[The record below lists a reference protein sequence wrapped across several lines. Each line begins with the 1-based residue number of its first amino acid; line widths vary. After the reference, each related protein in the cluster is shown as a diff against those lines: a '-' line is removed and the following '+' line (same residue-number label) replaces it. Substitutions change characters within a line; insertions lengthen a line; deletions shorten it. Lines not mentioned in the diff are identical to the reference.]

1 MPMKDYRTIVVGT
14 DGSDLAAPTVAR
26 AAWLATRDH
35 ADLVIICAFAELSRR
50 DEAKN
55 VATLGGDNRSG
66 QVLGRAAA
74 DLALARAGEV
84 ARAQGATVSAAL
96 LIDGEPAQ
104 ALVKAAEDRSADLI
118 VMGAVHDR
126 SLAGRLLG
134 TTAEEVTKKATCDVL
149 IVRPVDPVD
158 ELEVPEEVS
167 PS

>member
-1 MPMKDYRTIVVGT
+1 MTMKDYRTIVVGT

-55 VATLGGDNRSG
+55 VATLGDTRSG

-104 ALVKAAEDRSADLI
+104 AFVKAAQDRSADLI

-158 ELEVPEEVS
+158 ELEVPEDVS

>member
-1 MPMKDYRTIVVGT
+1 MTMKDYRTIVVGT

-55 VATLGGDNRSG
+55 VATLGDTRSG

-158 ELEVPEEVS
+158 ELEVPEDVS

>member
-1 MPMKDYRTIVVGT
+1 M
-14 DGSDLAAPTVAR
+14 
-26 AAWLATRDH
+26 WLATRDH
-35 ADLVIICAFAELSRR
+35 ADLVIICAFAQLSRR

-55 VATLGGDNRSG
+55 VATLGDTRSG

-104 ALVKAAEDRSADLI
+104 ALVKAAQDRSADLI

-134 TTAEEVTKKATCDVL
+134 TTAEEVTKKPPATC
-149 IVRPVDPVD
+149 
-158 ELEVPEEVS
+158 
-167 PS
+167 

>member
-1 MPMKDYRTIVVGT
+1 M
-14 DGSDLAAPTVAR
+14 
-26 AAWLATRDH
+26 WLATRDH
-35 ADLVIICAFAELSRR
+35 ADLVIICAFAQLSRR

-55 VATLGGDNRSG
+55 VATLGDTRSG

-104 ALVKAAEDRSADLI
+104 ALVKAAQDRSADLI

>member
-1 MPMKDYRTIVVGT
+1 MTMKDYRTIVVGT

-35 ADLVIICAFAELSRR
+35 ADLVIICAFAQLSRR

-55 VATLGGDNRSG
+55 VATLGDTRSG

-104 ALVKAAEDRSADLI
+104 ALVKAAQDRSADLI

-134 TTAEEVTKKATCDVL
+134 TPAEEVTKKATCDVL

-158 ELEVPEEVS
+158 ELEVPEDVS

>member
-1 MPMKDYRTIVVGT
+1 MTMKDYRTIVVGT

-35 ADLVIICAFAELSRR
+35 ADLVIICAFAQLSRR

-55 VATLGGDNRSG
+55 VATLGDTRSG

-104 ALVKAAEDRSADLI
+104 ALVKAAQDRSADLI

-158 ELEVPEEVS
+158 ELEVPEDVS

>member
-1 MPMKDYRTIVVGT
+1 MSGYSTIVVGT

-26 AAWLATRDH
+26 AAWLARRDD

-55 VATLGGDNRSG
+55 VATLGDTRSG

-104 ALVKAAEDRSADLI
+104 ALVKVAEDRSADLI

>member
-1 MPMKDYRTIVVGT
+1 MAW
-14 DGSDLAAPTVAR
+14 SSALSCAAPTVAR
-26 AAWLATRDH
+26 AAWLARRDD

-55 VATLGGDNRSG
+55 VATLGGDTRSG

-134 TTAEEVTKKATCDVL
+134 TTAEEVTKKSTCDVL

>member
-1 MPMKDYRTIVVGT
+1 MTMKDYRTIVVGT

-35 ADLVIICAFAELSRR
+35 ADLVIICAFAQLSRR

-55 VATLGGDNRSG
+55 VATLGDTRSG

>member
-1 MPMKDYRTIVVGT
+1 MTMKDYRTIVVGT

-26 AAWLATRDH
+26 AAWLARRDH
-35 ADLVIICAFAELSRR
+35 ADLVIICAFAQLSRR

-55 VATLGGDNRSG
+55 VATLGDTRSG

-158 ELEVPEEVS
+158 ELEVPEDVS

>member
-1 MPMKDYRTIVVGT
+1 M
-14 DGSDLAAPTVAR
+14 
-26 AAWLATRDH
+26 WLATRDH
-35 ADLVIICAFAELSRR
+35 ADLVIICAFAQLSRR

-55 VATLGGDNRSG
+55 VATLGDTRSG

-158 ELEVPEEVS
+158 ELEVPEDVS

>member
-1 MPMKDYRTIVVGT
+1 MTMKDYRTIVVGT

-26 AAWLATRDH
+26 AAWLARRDH

-55 VATLGGDNRSG
+55 VATLGDTRSG

-158 ELEVPEEVS
+158 ELEVPEDVS

>member
-1 MPMKDYRTIVVGT
+1 M
-14 DGSDLAAPTVAR
+14 
-26 AAWLATRDH
+26 WLATRDH
-35 ADLVIICAFAELSRR
+35 ADLVIICAFAQLSRR

-55 VATLGGDNRSG
+55 VATLGDTRSG

-158 ELEVPEEVS
+158 ELEVPEGVS

>member
-1 MPMKDYRTIVVGT
+1 M
-14 DGSDLAAPTVAR
+14 
-26 AAWLATRDH
+26 WLATRDH
-35 ADLVIICAFAELSRR
+35 ADLVIICAFAQLSRR

-55 VATLGGDNRSG
+55 VATLGDTRSG

-104 ALVKAAEDRSADLI
+104 ALVKAAQDRSADLI

-158 ELEVPEEVS
+158 ELEVPEGVS

>member
-1 MPMKDYRTIVVGT
+1 V
-14 DGSDLAAPTVAR
+14 
-26 AAWLATRDH
+26 WLATRDH
-35 ADLVIICAFAELSRR
+35 ADLVIICAFAQLSRR

-55 VATLGGDNRSG
+55 VATLGDTRSG

-104 ALVKAAEDRSADLI
+104 ALVKAAQDRSADLI

-158 ELEVPEEVS
+158 ELEVPEDVS

>member
-1 MPMKDYRTIVVGT
+1 MPGTPVGLVVAGAL
-14 DGSDLAAPTVAR
+14 GPFQSAR
-26 AAWLATRDH
+26 
-35 ADLVIICAFAELSRR
+35 LVWPLTSVPAVVRSSRQ
-50 DEAKN
+50 
-55 VATLGGDNRSG
+55 ATLMVSAPLTFTLSTRAQWPAAGLS
-66 QVLGRAAA
+66 AAA

>member
-1 MPMKDYRTIVVGT
+1 MMTDYRIIVVGT

-55 VATLGGDNRSG
+55 VATLGDTRSG

-104 ALVKAAEDRSADLI
+104 ALVKAAQDRSADLI

-158 ELEVPEEVS
+158 DLEVPEEVS

>member
-1 MPMKDYRTIVVGT
+1 MKDYRTIVVGT

-55 VATLGGDNRSG
+55 VATLGDTRSG

-158 ELEVPEEVS
+158 ELVVPEDVS

>member
-1 MPMKDYRTIVVGT
+1 MKDYRTIVVGT

-35 ADLVIICAFAELSRR
+35 ADLV
-50 DEAKN
+50 
-55 VATLGGDNRSG
+55 
-66 QVLGRAAA
+66 
-74 DLALARAGEV
+74 LARAGEV

>member
-1 MPMKDYRTIVVGT
+1 MTMKDYRTIIVGT

-35 ADLVIICAFAELSRR
+35 ADLVIICAYAELSRR

-55 VATLGGDNRSG
+55 VATLGDTRSG

-104 ALVKAAEDRSADLI
+104 ALVKAAQDRSADLI

-158 ELEVPEEVS
+158 ELEVPEDVS

>member
-1 MPMKDYRTIVVGT
+1 M
-14 DGSDLAAPTVAR
+14 
-26 AAWLATRDH
+26 WLATRDH
-35 ADLVIICAFAELSRR
+35 ADLVIICAFAQLSRR

-55 VATLGGDNRSG
+55 VATLGDTRSG

-104 ALVKAAEDRSADLI
+104 ALVKAAQDRSADLI

-158 ELEVPEEVS
+158 ELEVPEDVS

>member
-1 MPMKDYRTIVVGT
+1 MTMKDYRTIVVGT

-55 VATLGGDNRSG
+55 VATLGDTRSG

>member
-1 MPMKDYRTIVVGT
+1 MTMKDYRTIVVGT

-55 VATLGGDNRSG
+55 VATLGDTRSG

-104 ALVKAAEDRSADLI
+104 ALVKAAQDRSADLI

-158 ELEVPEEVS
+158 ELEVPEDVS

>member
-1 MPMKDYRTIVVGT
+1 M
-14 DGSDLAAPTVAR
+14 
-26 AAWLATRDH
+26 WLATRDH
-35 ADLVIICAFAELSRR
+35 ADLVIICAFAQLSRR

-55 VATLGGDNRSG
+55 VATLGDTRSG

>member
-1 MPMKDYRTIVVGT
+1 MTMKDYRTIVVGT

-35 ADLVIICAFAELSRR
+35 ADLVIICAFAQLSRR

-55 VATLGGDNRSG
+55 VATLGDTRSG

-158 ELEVPEEVS
+158 ELEVPEDVS